1 MKINH
6 AFGRTTYSFY
16 TKNELNGS
24 SLNDNNEFEINKKT
38 KNKALRDKLNIAF
51 VSSIQRKINLNDKG
65 FN

>member
-6 AFGRTTYSFY
+6 AFGRNIYSFY

-24 SLNDNNEFEINKKT
+24 SLNDNNEFEIKKT
-38 KNKALRDKLNIAF
+38 KNKTLRDKLNIAF